1 MRFITTIVLGIVVLV
16 LAGAAFVASGMY
28 GIGADEPHWEITA
41 RAIDLLRNRSI
52 ETHARG
58 IAVPDLRD
66 PQRLAEGAEHYAAMC
81 TGCHLAPGMDDS
93 ELRRGLYPTPP
104 NLAQHEIADPAQA
117 FWIIKHGVKLT
128 AMPAWGMS
136 HDDDAIWGLVAFVK
150 QLAHMTPEQYQ
161 QATGSAAEHEHH
173 HHHGDADAGG
183 EAGDAHHDHSHGD
196 ADHAH
201 DAQPAASAGDTEI
214 EQRQADVRARG
225 PQVMPFSLDAT
236 QHVFE
241 KTAAGGTQ
249 RVLAREHHPEQVAAI
264 REHLRGIAAAFAAR
278 DFSGP
283 THIHGADMPGLAQL
297 KAAPQDALTVTF
309 REIDGGGELTY
320 RAQTPALQD
329 AVHRWFDA
337 QLADHGAD
345 AADHLGHVHGS

>member
-1 MRFITTIVLGIVVLV
+1 MRFITTLLLAVIVLT

-58 IAVPDLRD
+58 IAVPDLQD
-66 PQRLAEGAEHYAAMC
+66 PKRLAEGAEHYAAMC

-93 ELRRGLYPTPP
+93 ELRKGLYPKPP
-104 NLAQHEIADPAQA
+104 NFAQHAVGDPAQA

-128 AMPAWGMS
+128 AMPAWGTS
-136 HDDDAIWGLVAFVK
+136 HDDDAIWGLVAFVR
-150 QLAHMTPEQYQ
+150 QLPHMTPEQYR
-161 QATGSAAEHEHH
+161 QATGGAAEHEHH
-173 HHHGDADAGG
+173 HHHDDAD
-183 EAGDAHHDHSHGD
+183 GDTRDEHHDAPD
-196 ADHAH
+196 AADHAH
-201 DAQPAASAGDTEI
+201 DAASATGDDHVDLEH
-214 EQRQADVRARG
+214 RQADVRARG

-241 KTAAGGTQ
+241 KTSIGGTQ

-297 KAAPQDALTVTF
+297 KAAPKDALTVTY
-309 REIDGGGELTY
+309 REIADGGELTY
-320 RAQTPALQD
+320 RTQKPALQD

-337 QLADHGAD
+337 QLADHGVD
-345 AADHLGHVHGS
+345 ATNHLDHAHGS